1 MFISYE
7 IIALYVLVSI
17 AICLIVYIL
26 ADFNNK
32 VRTIEEDLNLMDYPK
47 LKEENEVLKETIN
60 IMMEVKEK
68 KDEI

>member
-7 IIALYVLVSI
+7 IIILYFLISI
-17 AICLIVYIL
+17 FICFIVYIL
-26 ADFNNK
+26 AYFPNK
-32 VRTIEEDLNLMDYPK
+32 LRTIEEDLNLIDYPK

-60 IMMEVKEK
+60 KMMEVKEK

>member
-7 IIALYVLVSI
+7 IIILYFLISI

-26 ADFNNK
+26 AYFNNK
-32 VRTIEEDLNLMDYPK
+32 VRTIEEDLNLFDYPK

-60 IMMEVKEK
+60 KMMEVKGRK
-68 KDEI
+68 R

>member
-7 IIALYVLVSI
+7 IIILYFLISI
-17 AICLIVYIL
+17 SICLIVYIL
-26 ADFNNK
+26 AYFNNK
-32 VRTIEEDLNLMDYPK
+32 VRTIEEDLNLIDYPK